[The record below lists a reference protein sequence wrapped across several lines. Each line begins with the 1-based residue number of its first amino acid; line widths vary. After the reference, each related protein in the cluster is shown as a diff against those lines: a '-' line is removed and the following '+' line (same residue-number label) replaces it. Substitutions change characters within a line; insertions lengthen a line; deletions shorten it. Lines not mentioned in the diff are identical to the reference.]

1 MVMMARAYES
11 IYDIF
16 ADPSMFEILMDPI
29 KYNKLIRSLPQA
41 QDRYKKHVSSINQ
54 SQIHI

>member
-1 MVMMARAYES
+1 MMARAYES